1 MADVI
6 NGNQPQPQLKITFI
20 ITNSTE
26 DDINGIE
33 NTLKT
38 SMEENFIEKPHQE
51 GADRVAS
58 LEHHRQAARTE
69 RNKNFW

>member
-6 NGNQPQPQLKITFI
+6 NGNQPQPQLKITSI
-20 ITNSTE
+20 ITTSTE

-51 GADRVAS
+51 GAVRVAS
-58 LEHHRQAARTE
+58 LEHHR
-69 RNKNFW
+69 